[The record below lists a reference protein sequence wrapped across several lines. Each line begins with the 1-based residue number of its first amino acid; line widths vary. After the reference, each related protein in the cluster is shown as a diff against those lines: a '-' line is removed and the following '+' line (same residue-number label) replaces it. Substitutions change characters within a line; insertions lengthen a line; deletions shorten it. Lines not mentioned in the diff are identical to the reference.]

1 VEEREEELEEEARD
15 RCAAPKVGGESP
27 LSASTPAIAVAA
39 ADASRSSS
47 SASPASEFSKSKEVL
62 ELRRCPRVCSGSSAL
77 DMLCKPSSRGLH
89 SFPIQLNRINRL
101 SS

>member
-1 VEEREEELEEEARD
+1 
-15 RCAAPKVGGESP
+15 
-27 LSASTPAIAVAA
+27 
-39 ADASRSSS
+39 
-47 SASPASEFSKSKEVL
+47 VL